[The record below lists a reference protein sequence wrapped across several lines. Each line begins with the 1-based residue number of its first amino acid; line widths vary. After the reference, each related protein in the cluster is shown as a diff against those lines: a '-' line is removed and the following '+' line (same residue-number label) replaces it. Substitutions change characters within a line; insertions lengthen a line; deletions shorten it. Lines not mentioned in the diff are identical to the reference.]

1 MMYLKLNAD
10 YKQRELVPILDDAIY
25 VYCDVCKSLQ
35 QIEDVSYAAF
45 GVCSF
50 EHLNACETCSDEI
63 LKCPLLS
70 RHKTPA
76 RVSSCINQEKSISP
90 STAICPRQFN
100 ALSWLMKSAMLFCTI
115 KQPR

>member
-10 YKQRELVPILDDAIY
+10 YKQGELVPILDDAIY

-63 LKCPLLS
+63 Q
-70 RHKTPA
+70 
-76 RVSSCINQEKSISP
+76 IEEEKKQI
-90 STAICPRQFN
+90 AE
-100 ALSWLMKSAMLFCTI
+100 ALGWSKNNTI
-115 KQPR
+115 VKIIK